1 VSEASNSMDNP
12 TLVGLILTLDLPEE
26 GLSASG
32 VRAPMI
38 IPERSGGISILI
50 LAEAASMA

>member
-1 VSEASNSMDNP
+1 MDNP